1 MFSSKSPEIS
11 IIIPAYNCGNQ
22 IKTIVNSIL
31 SQKFQDFELIII
43 NDKSTDNTLDILKTL
58 AKSDNR
64 IKVINQLKNG
74 GASVTRNKGIKR
86 ARGRYIIFFDAD
98 DDINPSTITKLYANI
113 TRDNAELAVG
123 GFTVQSY
130 RGNNLISSVDVCT
143 NQLPDQEVNEPW
155 ELYILKLLG
164 LDGRLYQVWN
174 KIYLSSIIKNNKIQ
188 FQPGINFGEDF
199 IFNLN
204 YLSHVTGKIQFILEP
219 LYLYKQ
225 NLEGGTFSKSSLIY
239 DNRLQNY
246 CELEK
251 FVAKI
256 PKSIKKDSLLSWIK
270 YNWIYSHLLAI
281 SLSTMDKSAKV
292 KAVTEVRDKEVNL
305 SFSNKNIIGGKRYQ
319 IERILAFL
327 LDHPRVAVSFMSIN
341 NHIKSSKLTAGMWR
355 KLRSIINH

>member
-11 IIIPAYNCGNQ
+11 IIIPAYNCGDQ
-22 IKTIVNSIL
+22 TKTIVNSIL

-130 RGNNLISSVDVCT
+130 RGNNLISSVNVCT

-174 KIYLSSIIKNNKIQ
+174 KIYLSSIIKDNKIQ

-199 IFNLN
+199 IFNLD

-246 CELEK
+246 YELEK
-251 FVAKI
+251 FVSKI
-256 PKSIKKDSLLSWIK
+256 PNTIEKTSLLIWIK

-281 SLSTMDKSAKV
+281 SLSSMDGSAKI
-292 KAVTEVRDKEVNL
+292 KAVDEIKTKESSL
-305 SFSNKNIIGGKRYQ
+305 GFSNKNIIGNKRYQ
-319 IERILAFL
+319 IEKILAFL
-327 LDHPRVAVSFMSIN
+327 LNHPRIAVSFMSIGN
-341 NHIKSSKLTAGMWR
+341 CVKNSRLTAGVWR
-355 KLRSIINH
+355 KLRNIINH

>member
-1 MFSSKSPEIS
+1 MFSFKSSEIS

-31 SQKFQDFELIII
+31 SQKFQDFELIIV
-43 NDKSTDNTLDILKTL
+43 NDKSTDNTLDILKSL
-58 AKSDNR
+58 AKDDKR
-64 IKVINQLKNG
+64 IKIINQLKNG
-74 GASVTRNKGIKR
+74 GASTARNKGIQKS
-86 ARGRYIIFFDAD
+86 RGKYIIFFDAD
-98 DDINPSTITKLYANI
+98 DNITTTTITKLYDTI
-113 TRDNAELAVG
+113 TSNNSELAVG

-130 RGNNLISSVDVCT
+130 RGDSLINSVDVCT
-143 NQLPDQEVNEPW
+143 NQLPPQEPNEPW

-174 KIYLSSIIKNNKIQ
+174 KIYLSSIIKDNKIQ

-204 YLSHVTGKIQFILEP
+204 YLSHMTGKIQFILEP

-251 FVAKI
+251 FIAKI

-281 SLSTMDKSAKV
+281 SLSTMDKSARV

-327 LDHPRVAVSFMSIN
+327 LDHPRVAVSFTSIN
-341 NHIKSSKLTAGMWR
+341 NQIRNGKLTAGVWR
-355 KLRSIINH
+355 KLRNFINH

>member
-1 MFSSKSPEIS
+1 MFSSKSSEIS
-11 IIIPAYNCGNQ
+11 IIIPVYNCGDQ

-31 SQKFQDFELIII
+31 SQKFQDFELIIV
-43 NDKSTDNTLDILKTL
+43 NDKSTDNTLDILKSL
-58 AKSDNR
+58 AKGDKR
-64 IKVINQLKNG
+64 IKIINQLKNG
-74 GASVTRNKGIKR
+74 GASTARNKGIQKS
-86 ARGRYIIFFDAD
+86 RGKYIIFFDAD
-98 DDINPSTITKLYANI
+98 DNITPTTITKLYDTI
-113 TRDNAELAVG
+113 TSNNSELAVG

-130 RGNNLISSVDVCT
+130 RGDNLINNVDVCT
-143 NQLPDQEVNEPW
+143 NQLPPQEPNEPW

-174 KIYLSSIIKNNKIQ
+174 KIYLSSIIKDNKIQ

-204 YLSHVTGKIQFILEP
+204 YLSHMTGKIQFILEP

-239 DNRLQNY
+239 NNRLQNY
-246 CELEK
+246 YELEK
-251 FVAKI
+251 FTSKI
-256 PKSIKKDSLLSWIK
+256 PDAIEKTSLLIWIK

-305 SFSNKNIIGGKRYQ
+305 SFSNKNIIGGKRHQ
-319 IERILAFL
+319 IEKILAFL
-327 LDHPRVAVSFMSIN
+327 LGHPRVAVSFMSIN
-341 NHIKSSKLTAGMWR
+341 NHIKNSKLTAGVWR

>member
-31 SQKFQDFELIII
+31 SQKFQDFELIIV
-43 NDKSTDNTLDILKTL
+43 NDKSTDNTLDILKSL
-58 AKSDNR
+58 AKGDKR
-64 IKVINQLKNG
+64 IKIINQLKNG
-74 GASVTRNKGIKR
+74 GASTARNKGIQKS
-86 ARGRYIIFFDAD
+86 RGKYIVFFDAD
-98 DDINPSTITKLYANI
+98 DNITPTTITKLYNTI
-113 TRDNAELAVG
+113 TSNNSELAVG

-130 RGNNLISSVDVCT
+130 RGDNLINSVDVCT
-143 NQLPDQEVNEPW
+143 NQLPPQEPNEPW

-174 KIYLSSIIKNNKIQ
+174 KIYLSSIIKDNKIQ

-204 YLSHVTGKIQFILEP
+204 YLSHMTGKIQFILEP

-251 FVAKI
+251 FIAKI

-281 SLSTMDKSAKV
+281 SLSTMDKSARV

-327 LDHPRVAVSFMSIN
+327 LDHPRVAVSFTSIN
-341 NHIKSSKLTAGMWR
+341 NQIRNGKLTAGVWR
-355 KLRSIINH
+355 KLRNFINH

>member
-11 IIIPAYNCGNQ
+11 IIIPAYNCGDQ

-43 NDKSTDNTLDILKTL
+43 NDKSTDNTLDILKIL

-74 GASVTRNKGIKR
+74 GASVTRNRGIKK
-86 ARGRYIIFFDAD
+86 ARGKYIIFFDAD
-98 DDINPSTITKLYANI
+98 DDITPTTITKLYDTI
-113 TRDNAELAVG
+113 TNNDSELAVG

-130 RGNNLISSVDVCT
+130 RGDNLINSVDVCI
-143 NQLPDQEVNEPW
+143 NQLPTREPNEPW

-355 KLRSIINH
+355 KLRNIINR

>member
-1 MFSSKSPEIS
+1 MFDFKSPEIS
-11 IIIPAYNCGNQ
+11 IIIPAYNCGDK

-31 SQKFQDFELIII
+31 SQKFHDFELIIV
-43 NDKSTDNTLDILKTL
+43 NDKSTDDTLDILKSL
-58 AKSDNR
+58 AKSDDR

-74 GASVTRNKGIKR
+74 GASVARNKGIKK
-86 ARGRYIIFFDAD
+86 ARGKYLMFFDAD
-98 DDINPSTITKLYANI
+98 DDIDPTTIVKLHNGI
-113 TRDNAELAVG
+113 TTNGIELAVG

-130 RGNNLISSVDVCT
+130 RGNNLINSVDVCT
-143 NQLPDQEVNEPW
+143 NQLPNQEANEPW

-174 KIYLSSIIKNNKIQ
+174 KIYLSSIIKSHNIQ

-204 YLSHVTGKIQFILEP
+204 YLSHMTGKIEFILEP

-225 NLEGGTFSKSSLIY
+225 DLEGGTFSKSSLIY

-246 CELEK
+246 SELEK
-251 FVAKI
+251 FVTKTPDTI
-256 PKSIKKDSLLSWIK
+256 EKTSLLTWIK

-281 SLSTMDKSAKV
+281 SLSSMDGSAKI
-292 KAVTEVRDKEVNL
+292 KAVDEIKTKEL
-305 SFSNKNIIGGKRYQ
+305 KLGFSNKNIIGSKRYQ
-319 IERILAFL
+319 IEKILAFL
-327 LDHPRVAVSFMSIN
+327 LNHPRIAVSFMSVSN
-341 NHIKSSKLTAGMWR
+341 CIKNGRLTAGMWR

>member
-11 IIIPAYNCGNQ
+11 IIIPAYNCGDQ

-43 NDKSTDNTLDILKTL
+43 NDKSTDNTLDILRAL
-58 AKSDNR
+58 AKTDNR
-64 IKVINQLKNG
+64 IKIINQLKNG
-74 GASVTRNKGIKR
+74 GASIARNKGIQKS
-86 ARGRYIIFFDAD
+86 RGKYIIFFDAD
-98 DDINPSTITKLYANI
+98 DDITPTTITKLYDTI
-113 TRDNAELAVG
+113 TSNNSELAVG

-130 RGNNLISSVDVCT
+130 RGDNLINSVDVCA
-143 NQLPDQEVNEPW
+143 NQLPPQEPNEPW

-174 KIYLSSIIKNNKIQ
+174 KIYLSSIIKDNKIQ

-204 YLSHVTGKIQFILEP
+204 YLSHMTGKIQFILEP

-239 DNRLQNY
+239 NNRLQNY

-270 YNWIYSHLLAI
+270 YNWMYSHLLAI
-281 SLSTMDKSAKV
+281 SSSAMTPAKK
-292 KAVTEVRDKEVNL
+292 KAAVEAMANIDGHVPY
-305 SFSNKNIIGGKRYQ
+305 SNKNITGQKRVL
-319 IERILAFL
+319 IEKFL
-327 LDHPRVAVSFMSIN
+327 NFLIRHPRLALCSIKLSSLLKN
-341 NHIKSSKLTAGMWR
+341 NRLTAGLWQR
-355 KLRSIINH
+355 LRRNINR

>member
-1 MFSSKSPEIS
+1 MFSSKSPEVS
-11 IIIPAYNCGNQ
+11 IIIPAYNCGDQ

-31 SQKFQDFELIII
+31 SQKFQDFELIIV
-43 NDKSTDNTLDILKTL
+43 NDKSTDNTLDILKSL
-58 AKSDNR
+58 AKGDKR
-64 IKVINQLKNG
+64 IKIINQLKNG
-74 GASVTRNKGIKR
+74 GASTARNKGIQKS
-86 ARGRYIIFFDAD
+86 RGKYIIFFDAD
-98 DDINPSTITKLYANI
+98 DDITPTTITKLYDTI
-113 TRDNAELAVG
+113 TSNNSELAVG

-130 RGNNLISSVDVCT
+130 RGDNLINSVDVCT
-143 NQLPDQEVNEPW
+143 NQLPPQEPNEPW

-174 KIYLSSIIKNNKIQ
+174 KIYLSSIIKDNKIQ

-204 YLSHVTGKIQFILEP
+204 YLSHMTGKIQFILEP

-239 DNRLQNY
+239 NNRLQNY
-246 CELEK
+246 YELEK
-251 FVAKI
+251 FTSKI
-256 PKSIKKDSLLSWIK
+256 PDTIEKTSLLIWIK

-319 IERILAFL
+319 IEKILAFL

-341 NHIKSSKLTAGMWR
+341 NHIKNSKLTASVWR
-355 KLRSIINH
+355 KLRNIINR

>member
-74 GASVTRNKGIKR
+74 GASTARNKGIQKS
-86 ARGRYIIFFDAD
+86 RGKYIIFFDAD
-98 DDINPSTITKLYANI
+98 DDITPTTITKLYDTI
-113 TRDNAELAVG
+113 TSNDSELAVG

-188 FQPGINFGEDF
+188 FQPGINFGEDL

-204 YLSHVTGKIQFILEP
+204 YLSHMTGKIQFILEP
-219 LYLYKQ
+219 IYLYKQ
-225 NLEGGTFSKSSLIY
+225 DLAGGTFSKSSLIY

-292 KAVTEVRDKEVNL
+292 KAVTEVRDKEVDL
-305 SFSNKNIIGGKRYQ
+305 SFSNKNIVGSKRYQ
-319 IERILAFL
+319 IEKILAFL
-327 LDHPRVAVSFMSIN
+327 LNHPRTAVSFMSIG
-341 NHIKSSKLTAGMWR
+341 NHIKNSQLTAGMWR

>member
-74 GASVTRNKGIKR
+74 GASVTRNRGIKK
-86 ARGRYIIFFDAD
+86 ARGKYIIFFDAD
-98 DDINPSTITKLYANI
+98 DDITPTTITKLYDTI
-113 TRDNAELAVG
+113 TSNDSELAVG

-305 SFSNKNIIGGKRYQ
+305 SFSNKSIIGGKRYQ

-341 NHIKSSKLTAGMWR
+341 NHIKNSKLTAGMWR

>member
-11 IIIPAYNCGNQ
+11 IIIPAYNCGDQ

-43 NDKSTDNTLDILKTL
+43 NDKSTDNTLGILKTL

-74 GASVTRNKGIKR
+74 GASVTRNRGIKK
-86 ARGRYIIFFDAD
+86 ARGKYIIFFDAD
-98 DDINPSTITKLYANI
+98 DDITPTTITKLYDTI
-113 TRDNAELAVG
+113 TSNDSELAVG

-174 KIYLSSIIKNNKIQ
+174 KIYLSSIIKDNKIQ

-204 YLSHVTGKIQFILEP
+204 YLSHMTGKIQFILEP
-219 LYLYKQ
+219 IYLYKQ
-225 NLEGGTFSKSSLIY
+225 DLAGGTFSKSSLIY

-305 SFSNKNIIGGKRYQ
+305 SFSNKNIIGSKRYQ
-319 IERILAFL
+319 IEKILAFL
-327 LDHPRVAVSFMSIN
+327 LNRPRTAVSFMSIG
-341 NHIKSSKLTAGMWR
+341 NHIKNSKLTAGAWR
-355 KLRSIINH
+355 KLRNIINR

>member
-1 MFSSKSPEIS
+1 MFSSKSPEVS
-11 IIIPAYNCGNQ
+11 IIIPAYNCGDQ

-43 NDKSTDNTLDILKTL
+43 NDKSTDNTLDILRAL
-58 AKSDNR
+58 AKTDNR
-64 IKVINQLKNG
+64 IKIVNQLKNG
-74 GASVTRNKGIKR
+74 GASTARNKGIQR
-86 ARGRYIIFFDAD
+86 SRGKYIIFFDAD
-98 DDINPSTITKLYANI
+98 DDIIPTTITKLYDTI
-113 TRDNAELAVG
+113 TSNSSELAVS

-130 RGNNLISSVDVCT
+130 RGDNLINSVDVCA
-143 NQLPDQEVNEPW
+143 NQLPSQEFNEPW

-204 YLSHVTGKIQFILEP
+204 YLSHMTGRIQFILEP
-219 LYLYKQ
+219 IYLYKQ
-225 NLEGGTFSKSSLIY
+225 DLAGGTFSKSSLIY

-292 KAVTEVRDKEVNL
+292 KAVTEIRDKEVNL

-341 NHIKSSKLTAGMWR
+341 NQIRNGKLTAGVWR
-355 KLRSIINH
+355 KLRNFINH